1 MLKHLT
7 VRNFALIEA
16 ATIDFENGYTA
27 ITGETGSGKS
37 ILLGA
42 LNLILGER
50 ADYSVIRNQ
59 NEKTIVEGRFM
70 ISPAMKEWFDQEDID
85 WEEETF
91 IRREIT
97 AQGKSRAFIND
108 TPVQLAQLKALTEQ
122 LVYIHSQHETLELKS
137 AHFQF
142 DLLDAFGD
150 SLDLAKAVQQA
161 FRSLKNLEKERDH
174 ILRSQANEAKE
185 LDYIRFQLEEL
196 EKLGLSQ
203 WTFSELEQELKRINQ
218 VDDLR
223 VSFQLIDDVVRGE
236 EGAVDRLNR
245 VRSGIDR
252 WKNTD
257 AALNELAQRIQACLI
272 ELEDIAQEATNQL
285 ESLEVDPER
294 LSIITDQVDRFNYAL
309 RKHQVQTQED
319 LMVLERSFLQKI
331 SQVENADER
340 LAELE
345 KELLLATNTYN
356 GLAEKLFQA
365 RQNSSEKL
373 VPHLLQLLDE
383 LKLSESQVMFVIEKT
398 ETPDINGGMRVQ
410 LLFSANKGL
419 EPKPI
424 EKAAS
429 GGELSRFML
438 AIQATLSAK
447 KSLPTLILDEID
459 TGVSG
464 EVALRI
470 GKMLQK
476 MGAHL
481 QVIAITH
488 LAQVAAKAMH
498 QLEVRKD
505 HGAAQ
510 TRTEISHLDPQERVK
525 AIAKLLSGDQITA
538 VSLENAQSMMEV

>member
-70 ISPAMKEWFDQEDID
+70 ISPTMKEWFDQEDID

-108 TPVQLAQLKALTEQ
+108 TPVQLTQLKALTEQ

-150 SLDLAKAVQQA
+150 SLALAKAVQQA

-294 LSIITDQVDRFNYAL
+294 LSIITEQVDRFNYAL

-345 KELLLATNTYN
+345 KELVLATNTYN

-365 RQNSSEKL
+365 RQNSSQKL

>member
-16 ATIDFENGYTA
+16 ATINFENGYTA

-42 LNLILGER
+42 LNLILGDR
-50 ADYSVIRNQ
+50 ADYSVIRNPE
-59 NEKTIVEGRFM
+59 EKTIVEGRFL
-70 ISPAMKEWFDQEDID
+70 IASTMKEWFDQEDID

-174 ILRSQANEAKE
+174 ILQSQANEAKE

-245 VRSGIDR
+245 VRTGIDR
-252 WKNTD
+252 WKNSD

-294 LSIITDQVDRFNYAL
+294 LSIITEQVDRFNYAL

-356 GLAEKLFQA
+356 GLTEKLFQA

>member
-70 ISPAMKEWFDQEDID
+70 ISPTMKEWFDQEDID

-294 LSIITDQVDRFNYAL
+294 LSIITEQVDRFNYAL

>member
-252 WKNTD
+252 WKNSD

-294 LSIITDQVDRFNYAL
+294 LSIITDQVDRFNHAL
-309 RKHQVQTQED
+309 RKHQLQTQEE
-319 LMVLERSFLQKI
+319 LIALEASFLQKI
-331 SQVENADER
+331 AQVENADER
-340 LAELE
+340 LQELE
-345 KELLLATNTYN
+345 RALQAAAVHYQLLADQ
-356 GLAEKLFQA
+356 LFES
-365 RQNSSEKL
+365 RQSTSKKL